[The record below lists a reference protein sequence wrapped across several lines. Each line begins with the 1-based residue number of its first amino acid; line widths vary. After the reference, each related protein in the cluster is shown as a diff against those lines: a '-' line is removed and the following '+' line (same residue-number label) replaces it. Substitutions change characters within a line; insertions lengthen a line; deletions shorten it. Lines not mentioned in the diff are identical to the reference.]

1 MKKSIAGIILLI
13 LAAAI
18 AVGSVTVLGPCVHED
33 GSAGPCAKA
42 GTTILADGCVL
53 AALALLVLFL
63 RKRGTRIA
71 LFAAAA
77 VASVIGILL
86 PGTLFPLC
94 KMDTMHCRAV
104 MQPSM
109 IILFALTLIVS
120 AAGILTAGK
129 QNRSDGK

>member
-1 MKKSIAGIILLI
+1 MKKKIAALILLV
-13 LAAAI
+13 LAAVI

-33 GSAGPCAKA
+33 GSTGPCARAGKA
-42 GTTILADGCVL
+42 ILIDGCVL
-53 AALALLVLFL
+53 AALAVLIL
-63 RKRGTRIA
+63 ILQARKIRIG

-77 VASVIGILL
+77 IISVIGILL

-109 IILFALTLIVS
+109 IILFAVTLIVS
-120 AAGILTAGK
+120 VTGILTAGK
-129 QNRSDGK
+129 RNRSAGK